1 MWQFWVDR
9 GGTFT
14 DIVARNPNGSLQSH
28 KLPSENPG
36 RNRAPCDRCRRS
48 SGPPPTSF
56 RCPAKGILPVRI
68 PGNSSN
74 AGDAAIAGLL
84 DELNQTRTVFPDA
97 ERCIAYE
104 LPRKRNRSGDRGSK
118 TTGCFGPRVQ
128 DF

>member
-1 MWQFWVDR
+1 M
-9 GGTFT
+9 
-14 DIVARNPNGSLQSH
+14 
-28 KLPSENPG
+28 
-36 RNRAPCDRCRRS
+36 
-48 SGPPPTSF
+48 
-56 RCPAKGILPVRI
+56 RI